1 MTVLTPRD
9 VPLGGLRAMTVRR
22 TLPHRERRTI
32 GAWCFVDHF
41 GPDRVAETGGMVVN
55 PHPHVGLQTVTWLF
69 AGEVEHRDSV
79 GSLQHVKPGGV
90 NLMTA
95 GRGISHS
102 EVSTPE
108 TRVLHGVQLWVA
120 LPEAHRGREPFFEH
134 RLAPRIRVDDAEVTV
149 FVGSLAGATSPATTF
164 TPLVGAEILL
174 LPGGSLTLAVDPG
187 FEHGVLVDAG
197 EVSVN
202 GETGASHELV
212 FVAAGARQLS
222 LVATDAPARL
232 LLIGGTPFTEDL
244 LMWWNFVGRT
254 HEEIAAWRQQWE
266 HDVVEGGDAAGT
278 FGQVAVKGAPIPAPE
293 LPTVHLRARP
303 SGSTRHTP

>member
-41 GPDRVAETGGMVVN
+41 GPDLVSETGGMVVN

-174 LPGGSLTLAVDPG
+174 LPGCAVTLAVDPG
-187 FEHGVLVDAG
+187 FEHGVLIDAG

-266 HDVVEGGDAAGT
+266 HDVVEGGDTAGN
-278 FGQVAVKGAPIPAPE
+278 FGHVAVPGAPIPAPE

-303 SGSTRHTP
+303 SGSTRQGY